1 MEYAKLLELTNK
13 ILSDLEYSHMTGEWA
28 YDHQA
33 ISKNIEGYNDII
45 EDLNAKQLTG
55 ETK

>member
-33 ISKNIEGYNDII
+33 ISKSIKGYNDII
-45 EDLNAKQLTG
+45 EVLNVEQLAG